1 MHIPCHADN
10 EPGAGGGGDDD
21 GAGSAGGGGPGW
33 SGPWDDEDFD
43 EEEADPSPILSVAD
57 AWLWR
62 MGCLV
67 VALQVCA
74 RPGLRIPCWCGMHR
88 HGHVLL
94 MTMCASWQ
102 HTTEANLMKMV

>member
-1 MHIPCHADN
+1 MRLLHHADN

-74 RPGLRIPCWCGMHR
+74 RFDLPAVTVRVAFMRKITCDVMQT
-88 HGHVLL
+88 
-94 MTMCASWQ
+94 TMCFV
-102 HTTEANLMKMV
+102 TTLHS

>member
-1 MHIPCHADN
+1 MRLPCHADN

-21 GAGSAGGGGPGW
+21 GGGSAGGGGAGW

-43 EEEADPSPILSVAD
+43 EEEAEPSPVLSVAD

-74 RPGLRIPCWCGMHR
+74 RSDLPAVITGPVAVVRTITCDAMQ
-88 HGHVLL
+88 
-94 MTMCASWQ
+94 TSMCFL
-102 HTTEANLMKMV
+102 TTFHS